1 MPKYI
6 YQAKTSKGKDVQ
18 GLVSAENKK
27 IAVSLLKDRG
37 YIVYSL
43 EPKKSSF
50 DLSFLRR
57 VSDVE
62 VVNFTQTLATMI
74 GSGLP
79 LASALEILL
88 DQGRSSKMREI
99 VQTAL
104 TDVQSGTP
112 LSDSLE
118 KHPDVFP
125 DSYISLVRAGEASGK
140 LDKVLERLGET
151 LEKQRAFKARI
162 KGAMIYPVI
171 VVIAMV
177 IVFGIIMI
185 FVIPKLVEMYN
196 SFSVELPLATRVMIS
211 ISGFMQKFWYLMLLA
226 IVAIV
231 IGAKQYAKTLSGKYF
246 FSRLNM
252 HLPVFG
258 TILKEK
264 DFTEFT
270 RSLALLVSSGVSIV
284 DALSISRN
292 SVANQIYRDAISSFI
307 NDVQK
312 GTTLSEAIEKS
323 KKFPLIISKML
334 KVGENTGK
342 TDEFLLK
349 VSQFFEKEVDY
360 KVKNLSTA
368 IEPLIMIV
376 LGVMVAL
383 LIISV
388 ITPIYKLTSSF

>member
-18 GLVSAENKK
+18 GIVSAENKK
-27 IAVSLLKDRG
+27 VAVSLLRDRG

-43 EPKKSSF
+43 EPKKNAF
-50 DLSFLRR
+50 DFSFLRR
-57 VSDVE
+57 VSDIE
-62 VVNFTQTLATMI
+62 VVNFTQTLSTMI

-88 DQGRSSKMREI
+88 DQGRSPKMKEI

-104 TDVQSGTP
+104 TDVQAGTP

-118 KHPDVFP
+118 KHPDVFA

-140 LDKVLERLGET
+140 LDKVLARLGDT

-162 KGAMIYPVI
+162 KGAMIYPIIVI
-171 VVIAMV
+171 LAML
-177 IVFGIIMI
+177 IVFSIIMI
-185 FVIPKLVEMYN
+185 FVIPKLVEMYK
-196 SFSVELPLATRVMIS
+196 SFSVELPLATRIMIG
-211 ISGFMQKFWYLMLLA
+211 ISSFMQSYWYVLLFLIFA
-226 IVAIV
+226 IYVA
-231 IGAKQYAKTLSGKYF
+231 AKQYAKTISGKYF
-246 FSRLNM
+246 FSRLTL

-258 TILKEK
+258 TILKER

-270 RSLALLVSSGVSIV
+270 RSLALLISSGVSIV

-292 SVANQIYRDAISSFI
+292 SVSNQLYRDSISEFI

-312 GTTLSEAIEKS
+312 GTTLSEAIDKS
-323 KKFPLIISKML
+323 KRFPTIISKML
-334 KVGENTGK
+334 QVGENTGK

-388 ITPIYKLTSSF
+388 ITPIYKLTAQF